1 MSAKTHFPKK
11 VTFTDSGTYVFWG
24 NPLPVGPSSSLF
36 QPPLHFLPLFQPS
49 LHPVTQNGSPL
60 SLLELMSLFPHTL
73 TPLLVLFSP
82 RILRGPLSPPQV
94 FALLP
99 LSQRS
104 LSLNMVL
111 NTEVPSPPP
120 APHTP
125 QGPASPFLLALLVF
139 RIGLLSAGHPLGV
152 SLVCLPHEN
161 GLHKGRDLSVL
172 SIAVALDSRT
182 MPDV

>member
-36 QPPLHFLPLFQPS
+36 QLPPPLPATLSAITSSSHTEWQP
-49 LHPVTQNGSPL
+49 P